1 MKIKIIFSFLSAA
14 FFSLGVLF
22 VSMDGRSGA
31 VLGDTASVSPTV
43 AQDIVTSLPA
53 ASVGT
58 LPSSGTVAV
67 MPVTPPSLQAVVSG
81 PMSVELNWTRPGNAS
96 GTVTYKIT
104 RNGDVI
110 KVYTNVLSHKDD
122 GLSSGAE
129 YKYSVWAKD
138 ELGRT
143 VESPKVTVVL
153 PVSSLKTDAAVTAT
167 IPMAASPVSEPELKV
182 SYPIIDRPT
191 DSDAPE
197 TNDPISADI
206 GSATKF
212 TVGIQPKVD
221 SGDAS
226 ITLPQQEVRE
236 SGAPKETLSDRDT
249 DNDGLP
255 DAEEIR
261 VGSDPFSADTD
272 DDGFSDAEEIRNG
285 FNPLRSA
292 SDGRGDKVVF
302 ESPKEKRMSK
312 AAFED
317 KRLRVESVERVAR
330 DDGRIATKIS
340 GKGTPNSFLTVYV
353 YSDPIVVTVKT
364 DADGNWSY
372 ELDRDLEDGNHEVY
386 VAVTD
391 ATGRISAQSS
401 PIPFV
406 KTAEAISVVPVSD
419 MESEMRGNQS
429 PIERAGGQFVF
440 FGIAIVIMFLLGAFY
455 FIGHRAF
462 SD

>member
-153 PVSSLKTDAAVTAT
+153 PVSSLKTDAAVTARTFPLPEVWVIVSVVVTAT
-167 IPMAASPVSEPELKV
+167 IGVLGLSAAVEGYFKHNMAAWQR
-182 SYPIIDRPT
+182 IIL
-191 DSDAPE
+191 A
-197 TNDPISADI
+197 I
-206 GSATKF
+206 GSLMLIVPEHITDL
-212 TVGIQPKVD
+212 VGVVIV
-221 SGDAS
+221 G
-226 ITLPQQEVRE
+226 LMVWLNYRNRE
-236 SGAPKETLSDRDT
+236 A
-249 DNDGLP
+249 
-255 DAEEIR
+255 
-261 VGSDPFSADTD
+261 
-272 DDGFSDAEEIRNG
+272 
-285 FNPLRSA
+285 
-292 SDGRGDKVVF
+292 
-302 ESPKEKRMSK
+302 
-312 AAFED
+312 
-317 KRLRVESVERVAR
+317 
-330 DDGRIATKIS
+330 
-340 GKGTPNSFLTVYV
+340 
-353 YSDPIVVTVKT
+353 
-364 DADGNWSY
+364 
-372 ELDRDLEDGNHEVY
+372 
-386 VAVTD
+386 
-391 ATGRISAQSS
+391 
-401 PIPFV
+401 
-406 KTAEAISVVPVSD
+406 
-419 MESEMRGNQS
+419 
-429 PIERAGGQFVF
+429 
-440 FGIAIVIMFLLGAFY
+440 
-455 FIGHRAF
+455 
-462 SD
+462 